1 MQLNGKLLLRGEP
14 EVEEKSFVLT
24 ALGTIEN
31 VVATC

>member
-1 MQLNGKLLLRGEP
+1 MQLKGRLHLRGEP
-14 EVEEKSFVLT
+14 EGEEKSFLLT